1 MASTPLSAAAVE
13 ELANEVMGEVAE
25 SLEQFAPA
33 TAVLDAAANPEVPIT
48 SGFIPEPGTPRTT
61 WSRGEGLDG
70 SFYEP
75 DSLDGLI
82 DFIGDIEFKAS
93 VDSEDYI
100 RWSNLDGRAYFYDEN
115 SNNFG
120 QSHIHAHAYR
130 EEGNA
135 SDFSDIN
142 ANDGTTEIEFR
153 ENLKD
158 RWGTREFINRLVDV
172 AYLASKRI
180 LLVRHLSSHQQIS
193 EPKA

>member
-1 MASTPLSAAAVE
+1 MASTPISTAAVE

-33 TAVLDAAANPEVPIT
+33 TAATEADASAP
-48 SGFIPEPGTPRTT
+48 SGVIVEPGGSTTT

-120 QSHIHAHAYR
+120 QSHIHAHANR
-130 EEGNA
+130 GGGNA

-142 ANDGTTEIEFR
+142 TNDGTTEIEFR
-153 ENLKD
+153 EN
-158 RWGTREFINRLVDV
+158 
-172 AYLASKRI
+172 
-180 LLVRHLSSHQQIS
+180 
-193 EPKA
+193 